1 MTDFKHSDS
10 ERLSPNRAA
19 ERLVDL
25 AYALTVGGCMEL
37 HLAGERVSVPVA
49 REVVLESAS
58 ESKGREVTLELSLSW
73 SVPEPTA
80 PSGPTTDG
88 AGTRRP

>member
-10 ERLSPNRAA
+10 QRLSPLRAA

-25 AYALTVGGCMEL
+25 AYGLTVGGPMEL
-37 HLAGERVSVPVA
+37 HVAGERVSVLVA

-58 ESKGREVTLELSLSW
+58 ESNGREVKLELALSW
-73 SVPEPTA
+73 SMPDPGETPD
-80 PSGPTTDG
+80 DG
-88 AGTRRP
+88 VSRRP